1 MSNYLNSD
9 VCVSNFSKIL
19 KEPNFIDKSLLI
31 EDLVPSIDIENRFIC
46 ITRPRRFGKTVAAN
60 MIASFFGKDDSSSL
74 FGGLKISQ
82 KGCYAEHLNK
92 QNILFILV
100 LQKKRWMSFTKRIRI
115 EKTML

>member
-31 EDLVPSIDIENRFIC
+31 EDLVPSIDIENRFVC

-60 MIASFFGKDDSSSL
+60 MIASFFGKMIHRH
-74 FGGLKISQ
+74 F
-82 KGCYAEHLNK
+82 
-92 QNILFILV
+92 LV
-100 LQKKRWMSFTKRIRI
+100 D
-115 EKTML
+115 